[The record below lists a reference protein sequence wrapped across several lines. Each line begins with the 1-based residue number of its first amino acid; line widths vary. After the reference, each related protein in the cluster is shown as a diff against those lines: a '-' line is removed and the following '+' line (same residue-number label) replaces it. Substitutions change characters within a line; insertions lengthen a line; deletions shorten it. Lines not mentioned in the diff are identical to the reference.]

1 MEFSDAVSFFD
12 WVLKERT
19 FSIQAMSS
27 RSGRG
32 GHGNS
37 SGSLLSAG
45 GGWIRG
51 GVMRPSVTAI
61 GGSG

>member
-32 GHGNS
+32 HGNS

-45 GGWIRG
+45 GGRIWG